1 MWVLRRSVAVSVGC
15 VALANLVLA
24 QAPPPNA
31 TPPAA
36 EPPAQAAEPPA
47 AAPAAPGLPQMEV
60 VAPKKKPA
68 SPPPAAPKATQ
79 APEPPAPAP
88 TAPTLPKI
96 EVIAPKAKA
105 ARPSQA
111 AKALPPQ
118 PSAPAPPSAVAPAAP
133 AAAVNMS
140 PVAGSALP
148 IDKVPAGIS
157 VIGASEIERV
167 GSPSITEAIN
177 TYVPGASINEALGN
191 PLATDLQYRGFT
203 ASPLNGTPQG
213 LAIYQNGVRMNEV
226 FGDTMNWDLIPQ
238 IAVAD
243 IVMMSNNP
251 AFGLNALGGSVNLIM
266 KDGFRFQGATVD
278 SRLGSFGH
286 KEVAAE
292 AGQRWGGW
300 ATYVAGEW
308 IDENGWRDLSP
319 ATAKR
324 AYADIGVKGSGTEFH
339 LNYTF
344 ADTFLGVV
352 GPTPVEL
359 IDERRANVF
368 TSPQSFDN
376 RMQMV
381 NLTGSVSV
389 TDHLQIS
396 GNSYYRGFKQQ
407 RPDGNVSEAIACDPA
422 GPNTG
427 LLCFQE
433 ADDVLFGRRANGTIV
448 NVPIASLPNGAAT
461 VLGGDDKVGVDSFS
475 YGGALQAV
483 SKAPLFDRPNQFL
496 LGASLDLGRARVTS
510 QSQLGALDPRTL
522 AVSGL
527 GIVIDQSLN
536 PDLDAGDV
544 EVTPVDLLVHT
555 HYYGLFFMNTLDVT
569 DRLAVTVGGRYNL
582 ANIKLED
589 QLGEA
594 LNGDHTFQRF
604 NPMVGATYKLTPG
617 VTAYAG
623 YSESNRA
630 PTPAELA
637 CADPQRPCL
646 LENFLVS
653 DPPLQQ
659 VVGRTIEAGLRG
671 QFAAGY
677 AGRDA
682 LGAPR
687 SNKLAW
693 SLGYFRTLLSDDIL
707 TVASPVQGRGFFIN
721 GGDTLRQ
728 GVEAAVN
735 YRSDRL
741 FMYASYA
748 FVDATFRDALE
759 IPSPNAPVGVPCSS
773 AVPADSEDEVPN
785 CARVRPGD
793 HIPSIPSHRL
803 KFGFDYWVTPRWRL
817 GGDVIAVSSQFF
829 RGDEGN
835 EDRPL
840 PGYAV
845 VNLRTGYKVTDTV
858 EVYGLVKNLFSKDYA
873 TFGTY
878 FDTGALRNVAGDPVG
893 VGRNATVLEDPRT
906 ITPAAPLAVYGG
918 VKVKF

>member
-1 MWVLRRSVAVSVGC
+1 M
-15 VALANLVLA
+15 
-24 QAPPPNA
+24 PP
-31 TPPAA
+31 
-36 EPPAQAAEPPA
+36 
-47 AAPAAPGLPQMEV
+47 
-60 VAPKKKPA
+60 PA
-68 SPPPAAPKATQ
+68 SPTP
-79 APEPPAPAP
+79 
-88 TAPTLPKI
+88 
-96 EVIAPKAKA
+96 
-105 ARPSQA
+105 
-111 AKALPPQ
+111 
-118 PSAPAPPSAVAPAAP
+118 AP
-133 AAAVNMS
+133 AAAVRMS
-140 PVAGSALP
+140 PVGGSELP

-157 VIGASEIERV
+157 IIPSQQIERV
-167 GSPSITEAIN
+167 GSASITEAIN
-177 TYVPGASINEALGN
+177 TYVPSATINEALGN
-191 PLATDLQYRGFT
+191 ALATDLQYRGFT

-238 IAVAD
+238 IAIAD
-243 IVMMSNNP
+243 IVIMSNNP
-251 AFGLNALGGSVNLIM
+251 AFGLNALGGSVNVIM
-266 KDGFRFQGATVD
+266 KDGFGFQGATVD
-278 SRLGSFGH
+278 SRIGSFGH

-308 IDENGWRDLSP
+308 IDDNGWRDLSP

-324 AYADIGVKGSGTEFH
+324 AYADVGVKGSGAEFH

-359 IDERRANVF
+359 LDERRANVF

-389 TDHLQIS
+389 TDTLKLS
-396 GNSYYRGFKQQ
+396 GNAYYRGFKQK
-407 RPDGNVSEAIACDPA
+407 RPDGNVSEVIACDPA
-422 GPNTG
+422 GANAG
-427 LLCFQE
+427 LLCFEE
-433 ADDVLFGRRANGTIV
+433 ADDVLFGRRANGAIV
-448 NVPIASLPNGAAT
+448 NVPIASLPNGAET
-461 VLGGDDKVGVDSFS
+461 VLGSNDRVGVDSFS

-483 SKAPLFDRPNQFL
+483 SKARLFDRPNQFL
-496 LGASLDLGRARVTS
+496 LGTSIDIGRAHATS
-510 QSQLGALDPRTL
+510 QSELGVIDPRTL

-527 GIVIDQSLN
+527 GIIIDQSLN
-536 PDLDAGDV
+536 PNLNAGDV
-544 EVTPVDLLVHT
+544 EVTPIDLLVRT
-555 HYYGLFFMNTLDVT
+555 QYYGLFFMNTLDVT

-582 ANIKLED
+582 ANIRLED
-589 QLGEA
+589 QFGEA

-604 NPMVGATYKLTPG
+604 NPLIGATYKLTPG
-617 VTAYAG
+617 ITAYAG

-637 CADPQRPCL
+637 CADPLRPCL

-659 VVGRTIEAGLRG
+659 VVGRTVEAGLRG

-682 LGAPR
+682 LGAPK
-687 SNKLAW
+687 SNTLGW
-693 SLGYFRTLLSDDIL
+693 SLGYFRTALSDDIL

-721 GGDTLRQ
+721 GGDTLRE
-728 GVEAAVN
+728 GLEAAVN

-748 FVDATFRDALE
+748 FVDATFRNALE
-759 IPSPNAPVGVPCSS
+759 IASPNAPVGVPCSS
-773 AVPADSEDEVPN
+773 FVPADPQDEVPN

-803 KFGFDYWVTPRWRL
+803 KFGFDYWLTPQWRV
-817 GGDVIAVSSQFF
+817 GGDIIAVSSQFF

-835 EDRPL
+835 DDRPL

-845 VNLRTGYKVTDTV
+845 VNLRTGYKITDNV
-858 EVYGLVKNLFSKDYA
+858 ELYGLVKNLFGAEYA

-878 FDTGALRNVAGDPVG
+878 FDTGALHNVAGDPVG
-893 VGRNATVLEDPRT
+893 VGRNATVLENPRM

>member
-1 MWVLRRSVAVSVGC
+1 MWISGRSLAAIVASLALTD
-15 VALANLVLA
+15 VAIG
-24 QAPPPNA
+24 QAPAPSE
-31 TPPAA
+31 AA
-36 EPPAQAAEPPA
+36 QEAKPPAQSPPTPGSA
-47 AAPAAPGLPQMEV
+47 AAPALPKIEV
-60 VAPKKKPA
+60 TAPKKKPA
-68 SPPPAAPKATQ
+68 APPKAAQ
-79 APEPPAPAP
+79 APETPSAGS
-88 TAPTLPKI
+88 TAPSLPKI
-96 EVIAPKAKA
+96 EVVAPKQKA
-105 ARPSQA
+105 TRAPGPPKASAPEPSV
-111 AKALPPQ
+111 
-118 PSAPAPPSAVAPAAP
+118 PAPPAAE
-133 AAAVNMS
+133 VRMS
-140 PVAGSALP
+140 PVAGSELP

-157 VIGASEIERV
+157 VINARQIERV

-177 TYVPGASINEALGN
+177 TYVPSVTINEALGN
-191 PLATDLQYRGFT
+191 ALATDLQYRGFS

-213 LAIYQNGVRMNEV
+213 LAIYQNGVRLNEV
-226 FGDTMNWDLIPQ
+226 FGDAMNWDLIPQ
-238 IAVAD
+238 IAIAD

-251 AFGLNALGGSVNLIM
+251 AYGLNALGGAVNVIM
-266 KDGFRFQGATVD
+266 KDGFSFQGATVD
-278 SRLGSFGH
+278 TRFGSYGH

-292 AGQRWGGW
+292 AGQKWGNW

-308 IDENGWRDLSP
+308 IDDNGWRDLSP
-319 ATAKR
+319 AEAKR
-324 AYADIGVKGSGTEFH
+324 VYADIGVKGSGSEFH
-339 LNYTF
+339 LSYTF

-359 IDERRANVF
+359 VDERRANAF

-389 TDHLQIS
+389 TDHLKVS
-396 GNSYYRGFKQQ
+396 GNAYYRGFKQK

-422 GPNTG
+422 GANAG
-427 LLCFQE
+427 LLCFE
-433 ADDVLFGRRANGTIV
+433 EPDDVLFGRRANGAIV
-448 NVPIASLPNGAAT
+448 NVPLASLPNGDQT
-461 VLGGDDKVGVDSFS
+461 VLGGNDRVTVDSFS
-475 YGGALQAV
+475 FGGALQAV
-483 SKAPLFDRPNQFL
+483 SKAHLFNRPNQFL
-496 LGASLDLGRARVTS
+496 VGASVDLGRARVKS
-510 QSQLGALDPRTL
+510 QSELGVLDPRTL

-527 GIVIDQSLN
+527 GIIIDQSLN

-544 EVTPVDLLVHT
+544 EVTPVDLIART
-555 HYYGLFFMNTLDVT
+555 QYYGLYFMNTLDVT

-589 QLGEA
+589 QLGES

-604 NPMVGATYKLTPG
+604 NPMIGATYNLGSG

-637 CADPQRPCL
+637 CADPLRPCL

-653 DPPLQQ
+653 DPPLKQ

-671 QFAAGY
+671 QVAAGY

-687 SNKLAW
+687 SNTLGW

-707 TVASPVQGRGFFIN
+707 TVASPIQGRGFFIN
-721 GGDTLRQ
+721 GGETLRE
-728 GVEAAVN
+728 GLEAAVN

-741 FMYASYA
+741 FLYASYA
-748 FVDATFRDALE
+748 LVNATFRNALE
-759 IPSPNAPVGVPCSS
+759 IASPDAPVGVPCSS
-773 AVPADSEDEVPN
+773 FVPADPEDEVPN

-803 KFGFDYWVTPRWRL
+803 KFGFDYWVTPQWRV
-817 GGDVIAVSSQFF
+817 GGDVIAVSNQFF

-835 EDRPL
+835 DDRPL

-845 VNLRTGYKVTDTV
+845 VNLRTGYKVTDNV
-858 EVYGLVKNLFSKDYA
+858 EIYGLAKNLFNKDYA

-878 FDTGALRNVAGDPVG
+878 FDADALRNVAGDPVG
-893 VGRNATVLEDPRT
+893 VGRNATVLENPRT
-906 ITPAAPLAVYGG
+906 ITPAAPLTVYGG

>member
-1 MWVLRRSVAVSVGC
+1 MRISRRSLAAIFASLALAD
-15 VALANLVLA
+15 VALGQA
-24 QAPPPNA
+24 QAPSGE

-36 EPPAQAAEPPA
+36 EPPAPTLNPEAT
-47 AAPAAPGLPQMEV
+47 APAPKAPVLPKIEV
-60 VAPKKKPA
+60 VAPKSAPKKKASRPPPAPAKTLPVAAPPPA
-68 SPPPAAPKATQ
+68 SPPQ
-79 APEPPAPAP
+79 APSAGPVAATSPPPASIAN
-88 TAPTLPKI
+88 I
-96 EVIAPKAKA
+96 EV
-105 ARPSQA
+105 R
-111 AKALPPQ
+111 
-118 PSAPAPPSAVAPAAP
+118 
-133 AAAVNMS
+133 MS
-140 PVAGSALP
+140 PVAGSELP

-157 VIGASEIERV
+157 VIPSAQIERTA
-167 GSPSITEAIN
+167 SPSITEAIN
-177 TYVPGASINEALGN
+177 TYVPSATINEALGN
-191 PLATDLQYRGFT
+191 ALATDLQYRGFS

-238 IAVAD
+238 IAIAD

-251 AFGLNALGGSVNLIM
+251 AFGLNALGGSVNVIM
-266 KDGFRFQGATVD
+266 KDGFGFQGATVD
-278 SRLGSFGH
+278 SRIGSFGH
-286 KEVAAE
+286 KDVAAE
-292 AGQRWGGW
+292 AGQRWGNW
-300 ATYVAGEW
+300 ATYVAGDW

-319 ATAKR
+319 ASAKR
-324 AYADIGVKGSGTEFH
+324 AYADLGVKGSGAEFH

-359 IDERRANVF
+359 VEERRANVF

-389 TDHLQIS
+389 TDTLKVS
-396 GNSYYRGFKQQ
+396 GNTYYRGFKQK

-422 GPNTG
+422 GPNAG
-427 LLCFQE
+427 LLCFEE
-433 ADDVLFGRRANGTIV
+433 ADDVLFGRRANGGIV
-448 NVPIASLPNGAAT
+448 NVPIASLPNGDHT
-461 VLGGDDKVGVDSFS
+461 VLGGNDRVSVDSFS
-475 YGGALQAV
+475 YGGAVQAV
-483 SKAPLFDRPNQFL
+483 SKAHLFDRPNQFL
-496 LGASLDLGRARVTS
+496 LGSSLDLGRARVTS
-510 QSQLGALDPRTL
+510 QSELGALDPRSL

-527 GIVIDQSLN
+527 GIMIDQSLN
-536 PDLDAGDV
+536 PNLDAGDV
-544 EVTPVDLLVHT
+544 EVTPVDLVVHT
-555 HYYGLFFMNTLDVT
+555 QYHGLYFMNTLDVT

-589 QLGEA
+589 QLGDA
-594 LNGDHTFQRF
+594 LNGNHTFQRF
-604 NPMVGATYKLTPG
+604 NPLIGATYKLMPG
-617 VTAYAG
+617 LTAYAG

-659 VVGRTIEAGLRG
+659 VVGRTIEVGLRG
-671 QFAAGY
+671 QVAAGY

-682 LGAPR
+682 LGAAT
-687 SNKLAW
+687 SNTLGW
-693 SLGYFRTLLSDDIL
+693 SLGYFRTLLSNDIL
-707 TVASPVQGRGFFIN
+707 TVASPIQGRGFFIN
-721 GGDTLRQ
+721 GGDTLRE

-741 FMYASYA
+741 FLYASYA
-748 FVDATFRDALE
+748 LVNATFRNALE
-759 IPSPNAPVGVPCSS
+759 IASPDAPVGVPCS
-773 AVPADSEDEVPN
+773 AFVADDPEDEIPN
-785 CARVRPGD
+785 CAKVRPGD

-803 KFGFDYWVTPRWRL
+803 KFGFDYWVTPRWRVGADL
-817 GGDVIAVSSQFF
+817 IAVSNQFF

-835 EDRPL
+835 DDRPL

-858 EVYGLVKNLFSKDYA
+858 EVYGLVKNLFNKDYA

-878 FDTGALRNVAGDPVG
+878 FDAEGLRNVAGDPVG
-893 VGRNATVLEDPRT
+893 VGRNATVLENPRT
-906 ITPAAPLAVYGG
+906 ITPAAPFAIYGG

>member
-1 MWVLRRSVAVSVGC
+1 MWTMRRGMAVIVGC
-15 VALANLVLA
+15 VVLGDVSLG
-24 QAPPPNA
+24 QVPPPSEP
-31 TPPAA
+31 PPAA
-36 EPPAQAAEPPA
+36 GPPAQAPE
-47 AAPAAPGLPQMEV
+47 APATPAPTLPQLEV
-60 VAPKKKPA
+60 VVPKKQPA
-68 SPPPAAPKATQ
+68 SPPPAAPNV
-79 APEPPAPAP
+79 APPPETPAPM
-88 TAPTLPKI
+88 APTLPKI
-96 EVIAPKAKA
+96 EVVAPKSKA
-105 ARPSQA
+105 ARSTGP
-111 AKALPPQ
+111 AKAPPPQ
-118 PSAPAPPSAVAPAAP
+118 PSAPAPAITAAQPAAP
-133 AAAVNMS
+133 APALEVRMS
-140 PVAGSALP
+140 PVGGSELP
-148 IDKVPAGIS
+148 IDKVPAAVS
-157 VIGASEIERV
+157 VIPSQQIERV
-167 GSPSITEAIN
+167 GSPSITEVIN

-191 PLATDLQYRGFT
+191 ALATDLQYRGFT

-238 IAVAD
+238 IAIAD
-243 IVMMSNNP
+243 IVIMSNNP
-251 AFGLNALGGSVNLIM
+251 AFGLNALGGSVNVIM
-266 KDGFRFQGATVD
+266 KDGFAFQGATVD
-278 SRLGSFGH
+278 SRIGSFGH

-292 AGQRWGGW
+292 VGQRWGGW

-308 IDENGWRDLSP
+308 IDDNGWRDLSP

-324 AYADIGVKGSGTEFH
+324 AYADVGVKGSGTEFH

-359 IDERRANVF
+359 LEQRRANVF

-389 TDHLQIS
+389 TDTLKVS
-396 GNSYYRGFKQQ
+396 GNTYYRGFKQK

-422 GPNTG
+422 GPNAG
-427 LLCFQE
+427 LLCFE
-433 ADDVLFGRRANGTIV
+433 EPDDVLFGRRANGTIV
-448 NVPIASLPNGAAT
+448 NVPIASLPNGDAT
-461 VLGGDDKVGVDSFS
+461 VLGSNDRSSVDSFS
-475 YGGALQAV
+475 YGSALQAV

-496 LGASLDLGRARVTS
+496 LGTSLDVGRAHAKS
-510 QSQLGALDPRTL
+510 QSELGVLDQRTL

-536 PDLDAGDV
+536 PNLDPGDV
-544 EVTPVDLLVHT
+544 EVTPVDLVVHT
-555 HYYGLFFMNTLDVT
+555 QYYGLFFMNTLDVT

-582 ANIKLED
+582 AHIKLED

-604 NPMVGATYKLTPG
+604 NPLIGATYKLTPG

-637 CADPQRPCL
+637 CADPLRPCL

-682 LGAPR
+682 LGAAR
-687 SNKLAW
+687 SNTLGW
-693 SLGYFRTLLSDDIL
+693 SLGYFRTALSDDIL

-721 GGDTLRQ
+721 GGDTLRE
-728 GVEAAVN
+728 GLEAAVN

-748 FVDATFRDALE
+748 FVNATFRDALE
-759 IPSPNAPVGVPCSS
+759 IPSPNAPVGVPCS
-773 AVPADSEDEVPN
+773 AVAPTDTEDQVPN
-785 CARVRPGD
+785 CAKVRPGD

-803 KFGFDYWVTPRWRL
+803 KFGFDYWVTPQWRI
-817 GGDVIAVSSQFF
+817 GGDIIAVSSQFF

-835 EDRPL
+835 DDRPL

-845 VNLRTGYKVTDTV
+845 VNLRTGYKVSDNV
-858 EVYGLVKNLFSKDYA
+858 EVYGLVKNLFNKDYA

-878 FDTGALRNVAGDPVG
+878 FDTEALRNVAGDPVG
-893 VGRNATVLEDPRT
+893 VGRNATVLENPRT
-906 ITPAAPLAVYGG
+906 ISPAAPLAVYGG